1 MVSLVVGILTLT
13 LVGLVSFILGDW
25 SLVYKFSGVIGL
37 VTFII
42 SALLSGALSGAFI
55 SGDRMRANW
64 TYEDRN
70 DRDDLSEGW
79 ASKLFLFGVPN
90 LVGAIIYLV
99 FIF

>member
-1 MVSLVVGILTLT
+1 MMSLGVGILTLT
-13 LVGLVSFILGDW
+13 FVGLVSFILGDW

-37 VTFII
+37 GSFII
-42 SALLSGALSGAFI
+42 SALLSGAFSGAFI

-64 TYEDRN
+64 TYDDSN
-70 DRDDLSEGW
+70 NRDGGGW

-90 LVGAIIYLV
+90 LVGAIIYLF